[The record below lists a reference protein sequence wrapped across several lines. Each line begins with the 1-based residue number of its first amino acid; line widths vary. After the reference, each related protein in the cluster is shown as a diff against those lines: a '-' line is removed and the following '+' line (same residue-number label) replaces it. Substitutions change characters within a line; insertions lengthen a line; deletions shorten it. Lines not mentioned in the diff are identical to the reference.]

1 MLFSM
6 VRFYQSIIEFTNKVG
21 TYYFDDVMAEDFL
34 GKLQE
39 KILQIYKGIIG
50 DDVSALNRLKL
61 ERHEINFSILY
72 LSWNDRCISKL
83 LSNHNNDVKWKEF
96 YLAHLVYSWV
106 LYACVNDGCLVTYN
120 HPVEVEESFNYAV
133 TLHGSIKKGLYDF
146 NKELYGKRIDRYY
159 KLRINGRTLNKS
171 IFSKMRKM

>member
-21 TYYFDDVMAEDFL
+21 IYYFDDVMAEDFL

-72 LSWNDRCISKL
+72 LSWNDRNVLLPFGIS
-83 LSNHNNDVKWKEF
+83 
-96 YLAHLVYSWV
+96 
-106 LYACVNDGCLVTYN
+106 
-120 HPVEVEESFNYAV
+120 
-133 TLHGSIKKGLYDF
+133 
-146 NKELYGKRIDRYY
+146 R
-159 KLRINGRTLNKS
+159 
-171 IFSKMRKM
+171 